1 MSRHSSIVGGSTA
14 GRLIECPGSYQ
25 AQLAL
30 PPSAD
35 VSSEYALEG
44 TFCHAVMDRL
54 MRNRQAFPGLPQC
67 SPGYWLGSEFAD
79 RVLTQD
85 HIDTLIQ
92 PALDLL
98 DQLENRCGY
107 AVVDG
112 SGHFRVLG
120 VEQRVKFPGIP
131 GAFGTCDLILG
142 NDTHVLHVDWKF
154 GSGVSVEALTADS
167 EGEKLNAQ
175 MMFYTAAAV
184 DSLKALYKGK
194 RQLVIAIIQ
203 PRGTIP
209 LTHTIVTKRDL
220 KWFAEDLHGAVVA
233 ALDRDPARARG
244 AHCRFAPCKIDC
256 PLWTG
261 PLLQLAD
268 LKLIPRTEM
277 VTKGITPYGT
287 YLAKAK
293 ALVDILAVYTKEVNE
308 QLHAFLEDG
317 GEVPGW
323 KLKLKA
329 KQRQWIDETIVDKEL
344 CALGFDWDEIW
355 DTRLATFGKVEAAA
369 KRRGVKIPDHLRVAP
384 ETNETTVTTSDDPA
398 PAIDRAT
405 AIEQFR
411 ASIPLLKGTSNA

>member
-1 MSRHSSIVGGSTA
+1 MSRHSSIVGGSSA
-14 GRLIECPGSYQ
+14 DRLLSCPGSWQ

-44 TFCHAVMDRL
+44 TFAHAVMDRL

-79 RVLTQD
+79 RELTQD

-107 AVVDG
+107 GVVDG

-209 LTHTIVTKRDL
+209 LTHTVVTKRDL
-220 KWFAEDLHGAVVA
+220 KWFAEDLQGAVVA

-268 LKLIPRTEM
+268 MKLIPRAEV
-277 VTKGITPYGT
+277 VTKGPSPYGT

-293 ALVDILAVYTKEVNE
+293 ALVDILSLYTKEVNE
-308 QLHAFLEDG
+308 QLAAFLEDG

-329 KQRQWIDETIVDKEL
+329 KQRQWVDEDTVENAL
-344 CALGFDWDEIW
+344 FHLGFGESEVWEKKLVTFAKAD
-355 DTRLATFGKVEAAA
+355 ATA

-384 ETNETTVTTSDDPA
+384 PTNETTVTTSDDPA

>member
-1 MSRHSSIVGGSTA
+1 M
-14 GRLIECPGSYQ
+14 
-25 AQLAL
+25 
-30 PPSAD
+30 
-35 VSSEYALEG
+35 
-44 TFCHAVMDRL
+44 HAVMDRL
-54 MRNRQAFPGLPQC
+54 MRNRQIGAIGQAEPEH
-67 SPGYWLGSEFAD
+67 WLGSKFAD
-79 RVLTQD
+79 RELTQD
-85 HIDTLIQ
+85 HIDEMIR
-92 PALDLL
+92 PALELL
-98 DQLENRCGY
+98 RQLEDEQGY
-107 AVVDG
+107 GVRDG

-120 VEQRVKFPGIP
+120 IEQRVKFPGIP

-167 EGEKLNAQ
+167 EGEKLNPQ

-220 KWFAEDLHGAVVA
+220 KWFAEDLQGAVVA
-233 ALDRDPARARG
+233 ALDRDPARSRG
-244 AHCRFAPCKIDC
+244 AHCRFAPCKIGC

-261 PLLQLAD
+261 PLLELGD
-268 LKLIPRTEM
+268 LKLVPRTEM
-277 VTKGITPYGT
+277 VTKGPTPYGT
-287 YLAKAK
+287 YLANAK
-293 ALVDILAVYTKEVNE
+293 ALVDILAIYTKEVNE

-329 KQRQWIDETIVDKEL
+329 KQRQWVDEDTVENAL
-344 CALGFDWDEIW
+344 FHLGFGESEVWEKK
-355 DTRLATFGKVEAAA
+355 LVTFAKADAAA
-369 KRRGVKIPDHLRVAP
+369 KRLGVKIPDELRVAP
-384 ETNETTVTTSDDPA
+384 ETNETTVTRADDPA
-398 PAIDRAT
+398 PAVERAT

>member
-1 MSRHSSIVGGSTA
+1 VGGSTA
-14 GRLIECPGSYQ
+14 DRLISCPGSYQ

-44 TFCHAVMDRL
+44 TFAHAVMDRL
-54 MRNRQAFPGLPQC
+54 MRNRQIGAIGQAEPEH
-67 SPGYWLGSEFAD
+67 WLGSKFAD
-79 RVLTQD
+79 RELTQD
-85 HIDTLIQ
+85 HIDEMIA
-92 PALDLL
+92 PALELL
-98 DQLENRCGY
+98 RQLENECGY
-107 AVVDG
+107 GVVDG

-120 VEQRVKFPGIP
+120 IEQRVKFPGIP

-154 GSGVSVEALTADS
+154 GSGVSVEALTAD
-167 EGEKLNAQ
+167 EHGEKLNPQ

-220 KWFAEDLHGAVVA
+220 KWFAEDLQGAVVA

-244 AHCRFAPCKIDC
+244 PHCRFAPCKIDC

-261 PLLQLAD
+261 PLLELGDLQLV
-268 LKLIPRTEM
+268 PRTEM
-277 VTKGITPYGT
+277 VTKGPSPYGD
-287 YLAKAK
+287 YLARAK
-293 ALVDILAVYTKEVNE
+293 ALVDMLADYTKEVNE

-323 KLKLKA
+323 KLKAKVKARQWVDEETVERTLGDLGFKPWEIWEEKLTTFAKADATA
-329 KQRQWIDETIVDKEL
+329 KQ
-344 CALGFDWDEIW
+344 
-355 DTRLATFGKVEAAA
+355 
-369 KRRGVKIPDHLRVAP
+369 RGVKIPDHLRIAP
-384 ETNETTVTTSDDPA
+384 PTNETTVTTSDDPA
-398 PAIDRAT
+398 PAVDRAT

-411 ASIPLLKGTSNA
+411 ASIPLLTGKG

>member
-1 MSRHSSIVGGSTA
+1 MSRHSAIVGGSTA

-54 MRNRQAFPGLPQC
+54 MRNRQAGFTHQTKPE
-67 SPGYWLGSEFAD
+67 YWLGQTFAD
-79 RVLTQD
+79 RELTQA
-85 HIDTLIQ
+85 HIDEMIA
-92 PALDLL
+92 PALELL
-98 DQLENRCGY
+98 RQLEDEQGY
-107 AVVDG
+107 SVVDG
-112 SGHFRVLG
+112 SGQFRVLG

-220 KWFAEDLHGAVVA
+220 KWFAEDLQGAVVA

-268 LKLIPRTEM
+268 MKLIPRTE
-277 VTKGITPYGT
+277 VVAKGITPYGT

-411 ASIPLLKGTSNA
+411 ASIPLLTGKG

>member
-1 MSRHSSIVGGSTA
+1 VSRHSAIVGGSTA

-44 TFCHAVMDRL
+44 TFAHAVMDRL
-54 MRNRQAFPGLPQC
+54 MRNRQAGFDHQTKPQ
-67 SPGYWLGSEFAD
+67 YWLGQTFAD
-79 RVLTQD
+79 RELTQA
-85 HIDTLIQ
+85 HIDELIN
-92 PALDLL
+92 PALELL
-98 DQLENRCGY
+98 RQLEQDCGY
-107 AVVDG
+107 G
-112 SGHFRVLG
+112 GGFRVLG

-131 GAFGTCDLILG
+131 GSYGTCDLILG

-154 GSGVSVEALTADS
+154 GSGVSVEALTAD
-167 EGEKLNAQ
+167 EQGEKLNAQ

-220 KWFAEDLHGAVVA
+220 KWFAEDLQGAVVA

-268 LKLIPRTEM
+268 MKLIPRTEM
-277 VTKGITPYGT
+277 VTKGPSPYGT

-323 KLKLKA
+323 KLKAKV
-329 KQRQWIDETIVDKEL
+329 KQRQWVDETIVDKEL
-344 CALGFDWDEIW
+344 SKLGFKRWDIWDEK
-355 DTRLATFGKVEAAA
+355 LVTFAKADAAA
-369 KRRGVKIPDHLRVAP
+369 ERLGVKIPDHLRVAP
-384 ETNETTVTTSDDPA
+384 PTNETTVTTSDDPA
-398 PAIDRAT
+398 PAIERAT

>member
-1 MSRHSSIVGGSTA
+1 MSRHSAIVGGSTA

-44 TFCHAVMDRL
+44 TFAHAVMDRL
-54 MRNRQAFPGLPQC
+54 MRNRQVGATSQADPKH
-67 SPGYWLGSEFAD
+67 WLGSRFAD
-79 RVLTQD
+79 RELTQG
-85 HIDTLIQ
+85 HIDEMIA
-92 PALDLL
+92 PALALL
-98 DQLENRCGY
+98 RQLEEDCGY
-107 AVVDG
+107 G
-112 SGHFRVLG
+112 GGFRVLG

-154 GSGVSVEALTADS
+154 GSGVSVEALTANS

-175 MMFYTAAAV
+175 MMFYTAASV
-184 DSLKALYKGK
+184 DSLRALYKGK

-203 PRGTIP
+203 PRGSIP
-209 LTHTIVTKRDL
+209 LTHTVVTKRDL
-220 KWFAEDLHGAVVA
+220 KWFAEDLQGAVVA
-233 ALDRDPARARG
+233 ALDRDPHRARG
-244 AHCRFAPCKIDC
+244 DHCRFAPCKIDC

-261 PLLQLAD
+261 PLLDLAD
-268 LKLIPRTEM
+268 LQLVPRTEM
-277 VTKGITPYGT
+277 VTKGPTPYGD

-293 ALVDILAVYTKEVNE
+293 ALVDTLADYTKEVNE
-308 QLHAFLEDG
+308 QLHAYLEDG

-323 KLKLKA
+323 KLKAKA
-329 KQRQWIDETIVDKEL
+329 KMRQWIDEEVVNREL
-344 CALGFDWDEIW
+344 EKLGFDWDEIW
-355 DTRLATFGKVEAAA
+355 DTRLATFAKVEAAA

-384 ETNETTVTTSDDPA
+384 PTNETTVTTSDDPA

-411 ASIPLLKGTSNA
+411 ASIPLLAKG

>member
-1 MSRHSSIVGGSTA
+1 MSRHSAIVGGSTA

-44 TFCHAVMDRL
+44 TAMHAVMDMLLRD
-54 MRNRQAFPGLPQC
+54 RQLLSGLDMATLAQKC
-67 SPGYWLGSEFAD
+67 LGYPVAD
-79 RVLTQD
+79 RELTQE
-85 HIDTLIQ
+85 HLDTMIL
-92 PALDLL
+92 PALELL
-98 DQLENRCGY
+98 RQLEDECGY
-107 AVVDG
+107 GVVDG
-112 SGHFRVLG
+112 SGHFRVLA
-120 VEQRVKFPGIP
+120 VEQRVKFPGVP

-154 GSGVSVEALTADS
+154 GSGVSVEALTAD
-167 EGEKLNAQ
+167 EQGEKLNAQ

-220 KWFAEDLHGAVVA
+220 KWFAEDLQHAVVD
-233 ALDRDPARARG
+233 ALDRDPHRSRG

-261 PLLQLAD
+261 PLLELAD
-268 LKLIPRTEM
+268 MKLIPRTEM
-277 VTKGITPYGT
+277 VTKETSPYGT

-293 ALVDILAVYTKEVNE
+293 ALVDILAVYTKEVDE

-317 GEVPGW
+317 GFVPGW
-323 KLKLKA
+323 KLKAKV
-329 KQRQWIDETIVDKEL
+329 KQRQWIDEVEVEH
-344 CALGFDWDEIW
+344 ALEDVGFDTKDIYERKLV
-355 DTRLATFGKVEAAA
+355 TFAKAEATA
-369 KRRGVKIPDHLRVAP
+369 KRLGVKIPDHLRIAP
-384 ETNETTVTTSDDPA
+384 STNETTVCRADDPA
-398 PAIDRAT
+398 PAIERAT

-411 ASIPLLKGTSNA
+411 ASIPLLKRG